1 MTPDSEIVC
10 HFPRRKTKPVY
21 VGRVKIGD
29 GAPISVQSMTKTFT
43 HDVAGTLNQIRLL
56 AQAGCDIVRVAV
68 PDRESVIALKQILR
82 ESPLPVVADIH
93 FDPQLALMSIDAGV
107 QGLRLN
113 PGTIGNRQKIA
124 EIAAAAGERRI
135 PIRVGVNSGS
145 LRRHLMREIEEG
157 RLSLPEA
164 MVLSAEEQIHIL
176 EDNGFDLIKVSLK
189 AHDVLTTLQAHR
201 LMAERCSYP
210 FHCGI
215 TESGPPEYGS
225 IKSAVGLAL
234 LISEGLAD
242 TVRVSL
248 TAEPVEEVRL
258 ALSVLESMGLRVQA
272 RNIISCPTCAR
283 REIDVVQWVYK
294 VEKVLQEHNVK
305 NITVAVMGCV
315 VNGPGEARDADIG
328 ITGSAGK
335 AVIFRHGKVVAT
347 VPEEELIPTF
357 VKELQQLISSKSAQT
372 ERK

>member
-1 MTPDSEIVC
+1 MTLSSQIKS
-10 HFPRRKTKPVY
+10 HFPRRKTKAIY
-21 VGRVKIGD
+21 VGKVKIGD

-43 HDVAGTLNQIRLL
+43 SDVAGTLNQIEEL
-56 AQAGCDIVRVAV
+56 AQAGCEIVRVAI
-68 PDRESVIALKQILR
+68 PDRDSVVALKQILK
-82 ESPLPVVADIH
+82 ESPLPIIADIH
-93 FDPQLALMSIDAGV
+93 FDPQLALLSIDAGV

-113 PGTIGNRQKIA
+113 PGTIGNKQKVA
-124 EIAAAAGERRI
+124 EIASAARERQI
-135 PIRVGVNSGS
+135 PIRVGVNAGS
-145 LRRHLMREIEEG
+145 LRRPLLREIEAG

-164 MVLSAEEQIHIL
+164 MVRSAEEQIHIL

-201 LMAERCSYP
+201 LMAQRCPYP

-234 LISEGLAD
+234 LISEGLCD

-248 TAEPVEEVRL
+248 TAEPVAEVRL
-258 ALSVLESMGLRVQA
+258 ALNVLESMGLREEE
-272 RNIISCPTCAR
+272 RRIISCPTCAR

-294 VEKVLQEHNVK
+294 VEKVLQEHNIK
-305 NITVAVMGCV
+305 NISVAVMGCV

-328 ITGSAGK
+328 ITGSGGK
-335 AVIFRHGKVVAT
+335 AVIFRRGEVVAT
-347 VPEEELIPTF
+347 VPEEQLIPAF
-357 VKELQQLISSKSAQT
+357 LKELKQLILSKS
-372 ERK
+372 EEP